1 MGKSTSRAVAGR
13 GVRPGI
19 EEALP
24 SGEAP
29 GAERRVP
36 RLLGSA
42 GLLGFYAALLLA
54 WELLVSVLGIPKYV
68 LPLPSAIARALVRGF
83 SAGQYLH
90 DMGITLL
97 EMLSGF
103 GIAVAA
109 GVLIGALIVE
119 VRVFERAVYPLI
131 VALQSLPKIAL
142 APLIL
147 IWAGFG
153 LPSKIATAAL
163 VAFFPMLVNTVTGL
177 RSYDRDM
184 HELFRSLSATRYQQ
198 LRYLKLPA
206 AVPFLV
212 AGLDVSFIFA
222 LLGALVGEFVGAS
235 AGLGYAIMQLQFQLD
250 TAGVFAIL
258 VVLAAIGIT
267 GHTTIGFL
275 GRRAAF
281 WQASLADRS

>member
-1 MGKSTSRAVAGR
+1 MGRV
-13 GVRPGI
+13 I

-24 SGEAP
+24 SVEAQ
-29 GAERRVP
+29 GGERRLP
-36 RLLGSA
+36 RVFGVA
-42 GLLGFYAALLLA
+42 GLLAFYAALLVGWEVLA
-54 WELLVSVLGIPKYV
+54 PVLRVPAYV
-68 LPLPSAIARALVRGF
+68 VPVPSAILRALVRGF
-83 SAGQYLH
+83 VSGQYVH
-90 DMGITLL
+90 DLATTLL

-103 GIAVAA
+103 GIAAA
-109 GVLIGALIVE
+109 GGILMGALIVE
-119 VRVFERAVYPLI
+119 VRLVERLIYPLI

-153 LPSKIATAAL
+153 LQSKIATAAL
-163 VAFFPMLVNTVTGL
+163 VAFFPMLVNTVTGF

-184 HELFRSLSATRYQQ
+184 HELFRSLSASRYQQ

-250 TAGVFAIL
+250 TAGVFAVL
-258 VVLAAIGIT
+258 VVLALIGVT
-267 GHTTIGFL
+267 GHTVIGFL

-281 WQASLADRS
+281 WQASAGARS